1 MSPPPTLKVRLQ
13 KRLGEF
19 SLDAAFSLPVGITA
33 LFGPSGSGKTT
44 IANLIAGIDQPDSG
58 RIAFGDTVF
67 FDGDDGTKLAAPARR
82 VGYVFQDGLLFPHM
96 RVEANLRYGLAKSRP
111 ADLFDDIVE
120 RLGIAG
126 FLGRYPHEL
135 SGGERQRVAIGRTL
149 LAGPE
154 ILLLDEPLSG
164 IDPGRREAFLP
175 YLEMLPQ
182 LLAIPILYISHQI
195 EEILRLADRAV
206 LLADGKVSA
215 EGALVDVV
223 NSKAFQA
230 FTGTYDSGVVL
241 AAMVGRS
248 SKGLSE
254 LVVAGGL
261 LRTAESGLQAGQEV
275 RIRVLGR
282 DVAIALEKPGA
293 SSVLNVIK
301 CEIATIDL
309 DNSEALVH
317 LIMRTEANPDAARL
331 IARIT
336 RKSLE
341 ELGLEA
347 GQTVYAMVKAVAINR
362 GFLAS

>member
-1 MSPPPTLKVRLQ
+1 M
-13 KRLGEF
+13 
-19 SLDAAFSLPVGITA
+19 AAT
-33 LFGPSGSGKTT
+33 
-44 IANLIAGIDQPDSG
+44 
-58 RIAFGDTVF
+58 
-67 FDGDDGTKLAAPARR
+67 
-82 VGYVFQDGLLFPHM
+82 
-96 RVEANLRYGLAKSRP
+96 
-111 ADLFDDIVE
+111 
-120 RLGIAG
+120 
-126 FLGRYPHEL
+126 
-135 SGGERQRVAIGRTL
+135 
-149 LAGPE
+149 
-154 ILLLDEPLSG
+154 
-164 IDPGRREAFLP
+164 
-175 YLEMLPQ
+175 
-182 LLAIPILYISHQI
+182 
-195 EEILRLADRAV
+195 
-206 LLADGKVSA
+206 
-215 EGALVDVV
+215 
-223 NSKAFQA
+223 
-230 FTGTYDSGVVL
+230 
-241 AAMVGRS
+241 VGRS

-254 LVVAGGL
+254 LVVSGGL